1 MSASR
6 TSAERS
12 LPSQS
17 HAALERIFHEHVGF
31 VWGALTN
38 VVTTTISFS
47 VAPYVQLEH
56 LMIIHLLGAVLIS
69 TRYGMVIST
78 VTAVTGALAFDYFCI
93 PPIFAFAMPDPHSVL
108 TFAGIMA
115 VALLVCWLNQG
126 VRLQRAAARAS
137 EARTQSLC
145 ELSLDLSHV
154 SSVAELMT
162 HAERHLIQLFGSQT
176 RLLPGDRPELGQRQE
191 LQPIGAGDEL
201 YGYISIDRDGRNGG
215 RASERR
221 LLLNAC
227 AESVADAFKR
237 LALSDEAR
245 RAQVDADIER
255 NRNALLSAVSHDMKT
270 PLASILTAGTS
281 LLSASKY
288 EAGGSTRRELLETI
302 VQEAERMNDL
312 ITNLLSVTR
321 LESGAAALNKEAEA
335 LDDLIF
341 GVLSRFSGRLAGR
354 AVSVDIPRDLPLV
367 PLDAVLVDQVLVN
380 LLENVLRYT
389 PYRSPIDVQV
399 EVRNGAVTVDVCDRG
414 PGVALPEREKVF
426 DKFYRGQAAKRN
438 DGGTG
443 LGLTICR
450 AVARAH
456 DGDMNILSRDGGGA
470 IVRFSLPCPRSVAS
484 PRLSESRRPQA

>member
-6 TSAERS
+6 TSAEGS
-12 LPSQS
+12 SPSQS
-17 HAALERIFHEHVGF
+17 HAALERIFREHVGF

-47 VAPYVQLEH
+47 IAPYVQLEH

-78 VTAVTGALAFDYFCI
+78 VTALTGALAFDYFCI

-108 TFAGIMA
+108 TFAGIMT

-145 ELSLDLSHV
+145 ELSLDLSRA

-162 HAERHLIQLFGSQT
+162 QAEGHLMQLFGART
-176 RLLPGDRPELGQRQE
+176 RLLPRDCPRSSEQE
-191 LQPIGAGDEL
+191 LQPVGAGEEL
-201 YGYISIDRDGRNGG
+201 YGYIGVARARAGG
-215 RASERR
+215 GKATERR
-221 LLLNAC
+221 LLLAAC
-227 AESVADAFKR
+227 ADRVADAFKR

-288 EAGGSTRRELLETI
+288 EAGGSTKRELLETI

-321 LESGAAALNKEAEA
+321 LESGAAALNKECEA

-354 AVSVDIPRDLPLV
+354 AVRVDVPRDLPLV
-367 PLDAVLVDQVLVN
+367 PLDAVLIDQVLVN

-399 EVRNGAVTVDVCDRG
+399 EMQSGVVNVDVCDRG

-456 DGDMNILSRDGGGA
+456 DGDMTILSRDGGGA
-470 IVRFSLPCPRSVAS
+470 IVRFSLPCPRSVS
-484 PRLSESRRPQA
+484 SLRLSESQRPQA

>member
-1 MSASR
+1 MSASDA
-6 TSAERS
+6 SDLHPRS
-12 LPSQS
+12 ST
-17 HAALERIFHEHVGF
+17 HATLERVFHEHVGF

-38 VVTTTISFS
+38 VVTTTIAYA
-47 VAPYVQLEH
+47 VAPYAQLEH

-78 VTAVTGALAFDYFCI
+78 VTALTGALAFDYFCI
-93 PPIFAFAMPDPHSVL
+93 PPIFAFAMPDPHSVA

-145 ELSLDLSHV
+145 ELSLDLSRV
-154 SSVAELMT
+154 TSVDELMA
-162 HAERHLIQLFGSQT
+162 HAERHLIELFGSQT
-176 RLLPGDRPELGQRQE
+176 RLLPGARPARTERHQ
-191 LQPIGAGDEL
+191 LQPVGTDAQLFGHIC
-201 YGYISIDRDGRNGG
+201 IDRERAEGG
-215 RASERR
+215 SAAERH
-221 LLLNAC
+221 LLLAAC
-227 AESVADAFKR
+227 ADCVADAFKR
-237 LALSDEAR
+237 LALGEAAR

-281 LLSASKY
+281 LLSASAL
-288 EAGGSTRRELLETI
+288 EGGSSTKHELLETI

-321 LESGAAALNKEAEA
+321 LESGTAALSKEPEA

-354 AVSVDIPRDLPLV
+354 AVSVDVPRDLPLV
-367 PLDAVLVDQVLVN
+367 PLDAVLVDQVIVN

-389 PYRSPIDVQV
+389 PQMSPIDVRVALRKKAVAV
-399 EVRNGAVTVDVCDRG
+399 EFLDRG
-414 PGVALPEREKVF
+414 PGIAPLEREKVF

-456 DGDMNILSRDGGGA
+456 DGEMTILSREGGGA
-470 IVRFSLPCPRSVAS
+470 IVRFSLPCPLPTPFV
-484 PRLSESRRPQA
+484 PLNDTRRPEA